1 MAVDTRKLVIEIID
15 SSSGGELTQGKET
28 KEESKTNLTKLLQ
41 PNQTKQTKDLAMNVL
56 VNQAYRNAKDALIK
70 TVEFNLNRYFT
81 MHEDYMNENTYNN
94 AKAAIGKMASFGTT
108 VAAGAMMGGPI
119 GASVA
124 AIGWGVNQAMAE
136 KSTMSQYYQGLNST
150 NMETSFNRTRAG
162 LINNSRG
169 TEN

>member
-15 SSSGGELTQGKET
+15 SSSGGESTQGKET

-56 VNQAYRNAKDALIK
+56 VNQAYGNAKAALIQS
-70 TVEFNLNRYFT
+70 VEFNLNRYFT

-94 AKAAIGKMASFGTT
+94 AKSYINKSKNAIVSII
-108 VAAGAMMGGPI
+108 AGFKIGGPI
-119 GASVA
+119 GAAVA
-124 AIGWGVNQAMAE
+124 GAGWLVNQGMAE
-136 KSTMSQYYQGLNST
+136 KSTMSQYYQGLNSA

-162 LINNSRG
+162 LINNSKG